1 MEVEGAACRMG
12 MGEEGCRVAA
22 GMGTMGRICGRRSI
36 SIGIGDGSID
46 PEART
51 SGRCEE
57 VV

>member
-1 MEVEGAACRMG
+1 MGMDGEACRVVVGMG
-12 MGEEGCRVAA
+12 M
-22 GMGTMGRICGRRSI
+22 MGRICGRRSI